1 MDTSRPKLC
10 PSIHREFHNKSSF
23 SSDSWYFQIVG
34 SVTTQTFVMA
44 ATCVLIRNKDN
55 AIIHS
60 FFLNIHICLSK
71 YKNLHNY
78 LLATYL
84 LCPLTSKD
92 PPLRPL
98 ADASVFYVCS
108 LKEDTSIK
116 VCFFCGRT
124 QRSGY
129 QKYSKPPFLQIIFA
143 QKWYKLDK
151 MDNKTV
157 KF

>member
-1 MDTSRPKLC
+1 
-10 PSIHREFHNKSSF
+10 
-23 SSDSWYFQIVG
+23 
-34 SVTTQTFVMA
+34 MA
-44 ATCVLIRNKDN
+44 ASCVLIRNKDN

-108 LKEDTSIK
+108 LKEDTNIK
-116 VCFFCGRT
+116 VCFFVVEPKGLDT
-124 QRSGY
+124 KSI
-129 QKYSKPPFLQIIFA
+129 PNHLF
-143 QKWYKLDK
+143 YKLFSLRNGINWIK
-151 MDNKTV
+151 WIIKQ
-157 KF
+157 